1 MDECTS
7 HYGISVLLKKE
18 SVLIVDLDVERT
30 LNHQTKLPVALY
42 VGIPSLKRFSN
53 SADYTSPIDIQ
64 HYRSNSFHRF

>member
-7 HYGISVLLKKE
+7 QYGISVLLKKE

-30 LNHQTKLPVALY
+30 LNLKRNYLVALY
-42 VGIPSLKRFSN
+42 VGIHSLKRFSN
-53 SADYTSPIDIQ
+53 SADYNSPIDIQ